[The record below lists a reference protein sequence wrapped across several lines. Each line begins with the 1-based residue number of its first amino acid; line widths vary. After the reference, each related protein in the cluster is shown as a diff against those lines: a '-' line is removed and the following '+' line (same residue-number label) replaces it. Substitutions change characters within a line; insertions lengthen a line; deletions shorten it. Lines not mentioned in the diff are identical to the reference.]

1 MRPEVNSNRFEIS
14 LQDKIS
20 LRCEVTSLSA
30 LTWLWGELKLRPR
43 LHETLVN
50 SNRFEISL
58 RGRISLRCEVHFG
71 SNFTSVKL
79 TEVKFQAA
87 VSFPCKQ

>member
-30 LTWLWGELKLRPR
+30 LTWLWGELKLRPH

-71 SNFTSVKL
+71 SNFTSVKVDRS
-79 TEVKFQAA
+79 EISSCSEF
-87 VSFPCKQ
+87 SM